1 MTRRHL
7 CTHARKTGARR
18 KVYSFLCC
26 HHQPFFLCHY
36 STYLWAYF
44 GLTGSMLVPCWQFVP
59 ACRIRASRLF
69 PIHARK
75 SGARREASFYC
86 PPASTLFTSS
96 RRRLRWNARRTMTR
110 RPLCTHARKTGA
122 RRKVYSFYLAGYA
135 LICCLPLF
143 YSRFDCFH
151 TGSMLEVCTKTLCV

>member
-1 MTRRHL
+1 MRAKQVRAGKST
-7 CTHARKTGARR
+7 
-18 KVYSFLCC
+18 
-26 HHQPFFLCHY
+26 PFFAAIISPFFFAIILHI
-36 STYLWAYF
+36 SGHILAF
-44 GLTGSMLVPCWQFVP
+44 TGSMLVPCWQFVP

-86 PPASTLFTSS
+86 PPASTFFTSS
-96 RRRLRWNARRTMTR
+96 RRRLRWNARRSMTR